1 MGSDFTAE
9 ELRDLQ
15 RARALLE
22 NPSFIVKLSNMLGS
36 PIDKGFA
43 FLPKNWSSRINR
55 AASAALF
62 KALEVAIASTP
73 KKKPKT
79 ISNQWHKILAG
90 ASGGVGGAFGFAA
103 LPVELPI
110 STTLMLRSI
119 VEIARSEGHN
129 PQDLETKLACLEVFA
144 LSGSRKAADRPETAY
159 WVTRLAL
166 MQSMNEAAIYLTQ
179 KGAVERTAP
188 VLVRLVG
195 VIASRF
201 GVVISEE
208 AAAKALPIIG
218 AVGGGIINVAFMNH
232 FQQMAQGHFIIL
244 RLEKRH
250 GLKLV
255 KSQYE
260 ALMLPPV

>member
-1 MGSDFTAE
+1 MGSAFTAE

-43 FLPKNWSSRINR
+43 FLPKNWSAKIHQ

-73 KKKPKT
+73 KKKPKS

-119 VEIARSEGHN
+119 AEIARSEGH
-129 PQDLETKLACLEVFA
+129 DLRSVDTKLACLEVFA

-159 WVTRLAL
+159 WVTRMAL
-166 MQSMNEAAIYLTQ
+166 VQSVNEAASYLAQ

-188 VLVRLVG
+188 ALARLIG
-195 VIASRF
+195 AIAARF

-208 AAAKALPIIG
+208 AAAKALPVIG

-244 RLEKRH
+244 RLEKKH

-255 KSQYE
+255 RSQYD
-260 ALMLPPV
+260 ALTG